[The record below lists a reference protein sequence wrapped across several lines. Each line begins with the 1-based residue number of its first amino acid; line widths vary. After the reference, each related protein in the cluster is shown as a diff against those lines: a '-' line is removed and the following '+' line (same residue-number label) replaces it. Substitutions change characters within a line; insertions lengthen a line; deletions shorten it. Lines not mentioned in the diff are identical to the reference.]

1 VRLRA
6 SGGFDGAASAART
19 GRGRLV
25 MDSIRAVVDAMSAD
39 ETARLQDRSAQERRS
54 LDRASRLIAVSFLA
68 AVILGLVAAFYVSR
82 DIDGR
87 LRAEEEA
94 RRAKEVAEAASRAK
108 SEFLAMMSHELR
120 TPLNSVIGFS
130 NVLLRNRAGNLHD
143 RDLLYLRRIRVG
155 GRHLLSLINEVLDL
169 SKIEAGR
176 MSLDRAP
183 VALDAL
189 VEDTVAS
196 FEGQLRDRP
205 IALEA
210 EIPAHLTPIM
220 TDPAKLLQVLTNL
233 IGNAIKFTERGSV
246 VVRVVA
252 EAASRR
258 PERIE
263 VVDTGVGIPLDRQE
277 AIFEA
282 FQQADGSTARQ
293 YGGTGLGLAV
303 SKSLCDLMGYALD
316 VESEPG
322 VGSIFR
328 VTLVAGGSISGR
340 ELAGLAERVPAS
352 V

>member
-1 VRLRA
+1 
-6 SGGFDGAASAART
+6 
-19 GRGRLV
+19 
-25 MDSIRAVVDAMSAD
+25 
-39 ETARLQDRSAQERRS
+39 
-54 LDRASRLIAVSFLA
+54 
-68 AVILGLVAAFYVSR
+68 
-82 DIDGR
+82 
-87 LRAEEEA
+87 
-94 RRAKEVAEAASRAK
+94 
-108 SEFLAMMSHELR
+108 MMSHELR

-143 RDLLYLRRIRVG
+143 RDLQYLRRIRVG

-210 EIPAHLTPIM
+210 EIPSHLTPIM

-263 VVDTGVGIPLDRQE
+263 VVDTGVGIPPDRQE

-282 FQQADGSTARQ
+282 FEQADGSTARQ

-328 VTLVAGGSISGR
+328 VTLVAGGSVSRR